1 MAQQTTVTVKLFLDV
16 KDVLK
21 KETACLKLVLL
32 FQCKLSD
39 VLYESPSNLSAIP
52 GALEYV
58 TRVSEPGSR
67 NRVMLG
73 LSLTLFGST
82 N

>member
-1 MAQQTTVTVKLFLDV
+1 MV
-16 KDVLK
+16 
-21 KETACLKLVLL
+21 C
-32 FQCKLSD
+32 
-39 VLYESPSNLSAIP
+39 ESPSNLSKIP

-58 TRVSEPGSR
+58 TRASEPGSR

-73 LSLTLFGST
+73 LSLTLFGSA

>member
-1 MAQQTTVTVKLFLDV
+1 MFKIGCMWLYFTAFLCGV
-16 KDVLK
+16 CV
-21 KETACLKLVLL
+21 CV
-32 FQCKLSD
+32 
-39 VLYESPSNLSAIP
+39 SPSNLSAIP

-73 LSLTLFGST
+73 LSLSLFGST

>member
-1 MAQQTTVTVKLFLDV
+1 MILF
-16 KDVLK
+16 K
-21 KETACLKLVLL
+21 
-32 FQCKLSD
+32 CKRSSA
-39 VLYESPSNLSAIP
+39 VCKSPSNLSAIP

-73 LSLTLFGST
+73 LGLGLFDST